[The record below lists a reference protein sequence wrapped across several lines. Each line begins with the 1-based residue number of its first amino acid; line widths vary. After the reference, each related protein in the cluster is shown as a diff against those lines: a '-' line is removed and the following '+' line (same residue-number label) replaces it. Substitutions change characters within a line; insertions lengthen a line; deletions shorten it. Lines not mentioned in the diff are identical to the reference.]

1 MYEFISGKLAE
12 KKPTFVV
19 VEVSGVGYFI
29 NITLNTYS
37 KIKDLSEAKLFTHFY
52 VREDA
57 QILYGF
63 AEESERELFR
73 YLLSVSGVGA
83 STARLILSSLTSGE
97 VYEAITQGQATILQ
111 SVKGVG
117 TKTAQRIVI
126 DLRDK
131 LAKAGIELEKVDF
144 SHNTLRDEA
153 LSGLLILGFNRSTA
167 DKAVNRILKQG
178 SANSV
183 EELIKEALKIL

>member
-97 VYEAITQGQATILQ
+97 VYDAITQGQATILQ

-117 TKTAQRIVI
+117 AKTAQRIVI

>member
-97 VYEAITQGQATILQ
+97 VYDAITQGQATILQ

-117 TKTAQRIVI
+117 AKTAQRIVI

-131 LAKAGIELEKVDF
+131 LARAGIELEKVDF
-144 SHNTLRDEA
+144 SHNTLKDEA
-153 LSGLLILGFNRSTA
+153 LSGLLILGFNKSAA